1 MRSSHVLWVTTRV
14 SHPGYRKGQAKPI
27 SVVVK
32 MRQGRKAATLLT
44 GFEQYLL
51 NAEEIAEE
59 LRKLCAS
66 STSGSVSLFLPS
78 LTSTESVVVGPLPGK
93 SSDSEV
99 MVQGQQIK
107 VVTDFL
113 ISKGVPKRWIE
124 SSDTTHKKKR

>member
-1 MRSSHVLWVTTRV
+1 
-14 SHPGYRKGQAKPI
+14 
-27 SVVVK
+27 

-78 LTSTESVVVGPLPGK
+78 LTSTESVIVGPLPGK

-124 SSDTTHKKKR
+124 SSDMTNKKKK